1 MALEFPTRI
10 LVATDGSEASLEALA
25 TACQLAQATESELH
39 LVYVVLTSSTI
50 RGRPMTPTQREALE
64 EEGSQVLDDAARRAR
79 GNGCEIAAE
88 HLRFGT
94 RLDLALLRVQE
105 DLEAG
110 LLVIGARSGTSLA
123 QRLLGSE
130 GGAGVTRRSPRSVL
144 LVRSGD

>member
-25 TACQLAQATESELH
+25 TACQLARATDSELH
-39 LVYVVLTSSTI
+39 LAYVVLTSSTI
-50 RGRPMTPTQREALE
+50 RGRPMTPTQRESLE
-64 EEGSQVLDDAARRAR
+64 QEGSQALDGAARRAR
-79 GNGCEIAAE
+79 DGGCEIAAE

-94 RLDLALLRVQE
+94 RLDLALLRLQE

-130 GGAGVTRRSPRSVL
+130 GGAEVTRRSPRSVL
-144 LVRSGD
+144 LVRAGA